1 MSRTRRGAVTVDGVV
16 LLDKPAGLTSNAAL
30 QRVRR
35 ALNAA
40 KAGHTGTL
48 DPLATGLLPICLG
61 EATKFSA
68 LLLDADK
75 TYLADIRF
83 GITTTTGDA
92 EGEVVERGDVSGLSA
107 AGIEAVL
114 RGLAGTLDQVPP
126 MYSALKHQGRALYEY
141 ARAGETVERAARS
154 ITIHEVAIVAI
165 GPDWVRVRLR
175 VSKGTYIRTVAEEA
189 GRRLGCGAHLAALR
203 REVTGGLGLAGAVTL
218 ERLEAMTEAERADV
232 LLPVDLLVE
241 GLPRVDVTG
250 DDARA
255 IRQGRQIDAPAQA
268 GRGLLR
274 LYGPGSS
281 FLGVGSLIPGGRI
294 APKRLLQTAP
304 ESST

>member
-92 EGEVVERGDVSGLSA
+92 EGEVVERGDVSVLSA
-107 AGIEAVL
+107 AGIEAVF
-114 RGLAGTLDQVPP
+114 RGLAGTMDQVPP

-165 GPDWVRVRLR
+165 RPEWVRVRLR

-189 GRRLGCGAHLAALR
+189 GRRLGCGRRRHNLGLPGLHVAGDECVGCGQEGGQPSAVVEPDSIHLAAGWGRQSYHLGCVANPPPVQSWPLGRRLR
-203 REVTGGLGLAGAVTL
+203 VGQQRSQHERRRGNALPFGPACVTL
-218 ERLEAMTEAERADV
+218 TH
-232 LLPVDLLVE
+232 
-241 GLPRVDVTG
+241 T
-250 DDARA
+250 
-255 IRQGRQIDAPAQA
+255 
-268 GRGLLR
+268 LR
-274 LYGPGSS
+274 LFYPRKSAFS
-281 FLGVGSLIPGGRI
+281 
-294 APKRLLQTAP
+294 
-304 ESST
+304 